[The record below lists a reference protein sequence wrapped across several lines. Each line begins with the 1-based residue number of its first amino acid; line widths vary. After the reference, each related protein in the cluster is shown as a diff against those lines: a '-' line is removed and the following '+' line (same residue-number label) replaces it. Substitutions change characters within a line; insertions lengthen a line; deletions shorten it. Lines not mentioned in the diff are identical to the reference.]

1 MDSQFLCIFET
12 LIRVCIFTVQTVEL
26 RMQGKKLHIPGL
38 TEMFVES
45 EADIEEIMDT
55 GNQNRHVAST
65 KMNSTRYCTGSILN
79 RTL

>member
-1 MDSQFLCIFET
+1 
-12 LIRVCIFTVQTVEL
+12 
-26 RMQGKKLHIPGL
+26 MQGKKLHIPGL